1 VVFIL
6 AGGTTWALVQSELS
20 EQRITV
26 SDDAPFLAG
35 DHVNGP
41 FSAYAEAEVI
51 DMHAK
56 DATEGRTY
64 AELGGLV
71 RQAQADGDEELAEEL
86 QAQRTTVMNGSFL
99 RASLFTSVVAFGV
112 SALVIGLGVILV
124 LQGLAFNRLAKA
136 GRGAGGR
143 GARARLPGL
152 TRRARGGA
160 GGDPGPATFSPTMT
174 AWTSSILLVLLH
186 LLSWALYSACRSASS
201 ADARSRKV

>member
-1 VVFIL
+1 MATTSSGPVRLAGLVSLILGVIFIL
-6 AGGTTWALVQSELS
+6 AGGTTWALVTSELS
-20 EQRITV
+20 EQNITV

-56 DATEGRTY
+56 AATEGRTY

-71 RQAQADGDEELAEEL
+71 REAEAAGDTALAEEL

-112 SALVIGLGVILV
+112 SALVIGLGVLLV
-124 LQGLAFNRLAKA
+124 LQGLAFNRLASA
-136 GRGAGGR
+136 A
-143 GARARLPGL
+143 AV
-152 TRRARGGA
+152 
-160 GGDPGPATFSPTMT
+160 PAVAPREP
-174 AWTSSILLVLLH
+174 A
-186 LLSWALYSACRSASS
+186 YR
-201 ADARSRKV
+201 D

>member
-1 VVFIL
+1 MATSSGHIRLAGILSLILGVVFIL

-71 RQAQADGDEELAEEL
+71 RQAQADGDEELAAEL

-136 GRGAGGR
+136 AAVPVVAERE
-143 GARARLPGL
+143 
-152 TRRARGGA
+152 
-160 GGDPGPATFSPTMT
+160 PA
-174 AWTSSILLVLLH
+174 
-186 LLSWALYSACRSASS
+186 YR
-201 ADARSRKV
+201 D